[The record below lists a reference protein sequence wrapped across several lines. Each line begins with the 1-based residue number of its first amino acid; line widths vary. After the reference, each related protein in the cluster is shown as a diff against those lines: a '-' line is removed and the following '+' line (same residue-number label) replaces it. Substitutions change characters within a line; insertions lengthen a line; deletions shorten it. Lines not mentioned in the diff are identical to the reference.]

1 MEEGTS
7 SEAHYSAL
15 WLQQQPEIRPC
26 VGAQARQHSRQQR
39 AWLQIE
45 VPPGLGL
52 DCDRYKWLQNQ
63 SYVEV
68 FFRLP
73 EHVLPHQARTLHN
86 DS

>member
-1 MEEGTS
+1 M
-7 SEAHYSAL
+7 
-15 WLQQQPEIRPC
+15 
-26 VGAQARQHSRQQR
+26 GAQARQHSRQQR

-73 EHVLPHQARTLHN
+73 EHVLPHQAHTLHN
-86 DS
+86 NSLNPARVSANN